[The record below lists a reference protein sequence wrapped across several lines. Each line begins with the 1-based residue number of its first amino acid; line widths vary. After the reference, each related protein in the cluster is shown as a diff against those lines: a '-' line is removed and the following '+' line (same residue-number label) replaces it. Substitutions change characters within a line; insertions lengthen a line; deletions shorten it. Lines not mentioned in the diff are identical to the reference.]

1 MELLPLGN
9 RTYSAKTMAFT
20 EVKLTIRAHVTKF
33 HFKSFNQSKSGTCM
47 ALCIW
52 LTASEVNG
60 CVGQNQKRSWTR
72 CIEKGYIVFI
82 LSLVRDE

>member
-1 MELLPLGN
+1 MLPAGHSSTHRRPELVMSSLTGLRPSLP
-9 RTYSAKTMAFT
+9 SK
-20 EVKLTIRAHVTKF
+20 
-33 HFKSFNQSKSGTCM
+33 KSSGTSQG
-47 ALCIW
+47 ARGDKHY
-52 LTASEVNG
+52 ASEVNG